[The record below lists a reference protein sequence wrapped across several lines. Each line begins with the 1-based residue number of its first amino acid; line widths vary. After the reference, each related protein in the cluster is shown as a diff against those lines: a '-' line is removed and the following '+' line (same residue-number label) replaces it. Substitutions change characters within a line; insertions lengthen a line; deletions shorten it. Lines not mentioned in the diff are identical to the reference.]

1 MHEYIHTSQI
11 HYRHT
16 NINRCSRLRW
26 DFKIQKVEKNLQ
38 KCWSLLSSSE
48 TNAGKLKALK
58 RDGRESSQ
66 QRINWWTKVYLWH
79 SPGPKVE
86 SNCELKSI
94 GWRVLVS
101 PSSALCNEWVAK
113 CSVYCSG
120 ALGQESGPLWELNH
134 WPFCHHDNYINTL
147 IKCHVLKRAFT
158 GEALVCRHCCRCFL
172 IYQRCPRYDWR
183 NSGHP
188 HCFHRN

>member
-1 MHEYIHTSQI
+1 MFKSLILFPKLRIHLHVSMFYRKPPFNLTIAFYWLQIDTFSSLKKCKKLVLNFLTSINLSSFNMITNRYYTCMSIYTSQI

-94 GWRVLVS
+94 RWRVLVS
-101 PSSALCNEWVAK
+101 PHFRHFQCSHPAHSAT
-113 CSVYCSG
+113 SG
-120 ALGQESGPLWELNH
+120 
-134 WPFCHHDNYINTL
+134 
-147 IKCHVLKRAFT
+147 
-158 GEALVCRHCCRCFL
+158 
-172 IYQRCPRYDWR
+172 
-183 NSGHP
+183 
-188 HCFHRN
+188 

>member
-1 MHEYIHTSQI
+1 MHAWVYTSQI

-16 NINRCSRLRW
+16 SINRCSRLRW
-26 DFKIQKVEKNLQ
+26 DFKTQKGGKNLQ

-101 PSSALCNEWVAK
+101 PHFRHFQCSHPAHSATSGSLSVLFIALEHLDKNQVLCENWTTDHFVTMTITQILWLNVTSSKA
-113 CSVYCSG
+113 CSPERHSYVVT
-120 ALGQESGPLWELNH
+120 AA
-134 WPFCHHDNYINTL
+134 D
-147 IKCHVLKRAFT
+147 AF
-158 GEALVCRHCCRCFL
+158 
-172 IYQRCPRYDWR
+172 
-183 NSGHP
+183 
-188 HCFHRN
+188 